1 MSIEDANGPAHTEG
15 DATDRDARAPRDTAP
30 EAPPGERSSRQVRS
44 AVVGYLRRSLVLATA
59 TIILVAAAHAVA
71 TAVSIVG
78 TGFVAERDTGAYGP
92 TSPIT
97 TGGPSEAELWY
108 QSLSSLGGWLLVAL
122 GVMLLIVQPVME
134 LVRRWTPS
142 RGLANLSGL
151 AAVATAGVGFGVFY
165 AFGGSVVTWIAGGTS
180 AAPGFGFGTALAVL
194 LFGLVVYGIPILIV
208 AALALGL
215 ALLIDRRGVRTIAA
229 GVAGLIV
236 AVLIVTST
244 GAFRPPPAQDVAAAQ
259 RAEAV
264 QGFTR
269 ALDDIDGISSIEVVG
284 AGATVTMAL
293 DASVGDVISAA
304 DAAKRAGEQLPGI
317 AIVVIQREEDPSST
331 AQQQDPA
338 RGPWRVQL
346 VPSDRSADE
355 IADELQRLMLTE
367 RLQVRISLTE
377 GLPLVTA
384 DSMEVLPA
392 AVRELRTL
400 YPEGAHY
407 SVPGR
412 FTMTDD
418 PSRLNT
424 AMVDVI
430 LDIVTAYPA
439 VKIEVNDD
447 AKLFIGGVKPDE
459 APAIIAMLQEPALA
473 GTSPTGSPADY
484 VIYLSGD
491 GDDIDG
497 TFG

>member
-1 MSIEDANGPAHTEG
+1 MGIEDANGPARAEG
-15 DATDRDARAPRDTAP
+15 DVTDHQARPRETIDP
-30 EAPPGERSSRQVRS
+30 EAPPRDRSWQQVRS
-44 AVVGYLRRSLVLATA
+44 VVVGYLRRSLVLASA
-59 TIILVAAAHAVA
+59 TVILVAVVHAVA
-71 TAVSIVG
+71 TMVSVVG
-78 TGFVAERDTGAYGP
+78 TGIRVERDTGAYGP
-92 TSPIT
+92 TSPII

-108 QSLSSLGGWLLVAL
+108 QSLSPLGGWLLVAL
-122 GVMLLIVQPVME
+122 GVMLLIVQPVMAV
-134 LVRRWTPS
+134 VRRWTPS
-142 RGLANLSGL
+142 RGLANLGGL
-151 AAVATAGVGFGVFY
+151 AAVAMAGVVFGVLV
-165 AFGGSVVTWIAGGTS
+165 AFGGSIFTWIAGGAS
-180 AAPGFGFGTALAVL
+180 NAPGADLGSALAVL
-194 LFGLVVYGIPILIV
+194 VFGLVVYGIPALIV

-215 ALLIDRRGVRTIAA
+215 AVLIDRRGVRTIAT

-236 AVLIVTST
+236 VVLIVAST
-244 GAFRPPPAQDVAAAQ
+244 GAFRPPPAQDVAASQ
-259 RAEAV
+259 QGEAV

-269 ALDDIDGISSIEVVG
+269 ALDGIDGIANIEVVG
-284 AGATVTMAL
+284 AGATITMAL

-317 AIVVIQREEDPSST
+317 AIVVIQRKEDPTST
-331 AQQQDPA
+331 AQQQDPP

-346 VPSDRSADE
+346 VPSDRGADE

-367 RLQVRISLTE
+367 RLQVKISLTE
-377 GLPLVTA
+377 GLPLITA
-384 DSMEVLPA
+384 DSMEALPA

-400 YPEGAHY
+400 YPDGAHY

-418 PSRLNT
+418 PSQLST

-439 VKIEVNDD
+439 VKIEVNQD
-447 AKLFIGGVKPDE
+447 AKLFVGGVTPEE
-459 APAIIAMLQEPALA
+459 APTIIEMLQQVA